1 MIYIITD
8 NYFLFNGVKH
18 AMYPISVMQ
27 NPITLANKHDLFCD
41 GDLVLI
47 DDNISLRGEAQSYI
61 FNEKRIVIVFLNTI
75 RNASVDFMR
84 IHSSYRA
91 LDRHISIKDFRIN
104 MLRAVTKKD
113 PVPIKNHKKILT
125 QREHQILLA
134 SINGRTIQEIAT
146 ATGLKD
152 KTIYHHR
159 KNACLKLGVARYID
173 VAPFR
178 SSLMAAAS
186 LLNTE
191 VIHGLTECVLN

>member
-8 NYFLFNGVKH
+8 NYFLFNGVTH
-18 AMYPISVMQ
+18 AMHPIIVMQ
-27 NPITLANKHDLFCD
+27 NPINFVDKCELFCD

-47 DDNISLRGEAQSYI
+47 DDNVSLRGGSQSYI
-61 FNEKRIVIVFLNTI
+61 LSQKRISIVFLNTI
-75 RNASVDFMR
+75 RNVSVDFMR

-91 LDRHISIKDFRIN
+91 LDRNISIKDFRVN
-104 MLRAVTKKD
+104 MLRAVTRKAHM
-113 PVPIKNHKKILT
+113 PIKNNKKMLT